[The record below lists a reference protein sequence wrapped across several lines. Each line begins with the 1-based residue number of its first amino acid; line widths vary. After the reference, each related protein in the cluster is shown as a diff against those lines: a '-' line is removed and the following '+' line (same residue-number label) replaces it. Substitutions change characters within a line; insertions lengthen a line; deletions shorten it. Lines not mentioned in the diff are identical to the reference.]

1 MIQFQFYVK
10 LNPSS
15 KFCKHHSH
23 DILYFKHNGIKKAF
37 TMKDFFYKCQYRWLK
52 YSIRHQKLTPEDE
65 EMCA

>member
-37 TMKDFFYKCQYRWLK
+37 TMKDFFTNV
-52 YSIRHQKLTPEDE
+52 SIGGLSIPYATKN
-65 EMCA
+65 